1 MNSKLTSDSDFLKN
15 NFGKSILPIP
25 TKKFQLSAA
34 CNDAPNNTL
43 KKSLKPSNSSKSLIS
58 DKSVINIH
66 RRSSIPKL
74 IQDPNY
80 IPSIV
85 SSVLYLKN
93 RSNEVVNS
101 KIHNFQ
107 GGGFRGLI
115 KKSKKINRL
124 LPSFEV
130 KTERK
135 HLKTHSQGDIVKLL
149 KKHQKVNLQLK
160 NSAKFNGN
168 VLGRKI
174 LSNSRKYSI
183 EEYY

>member
-1 MNSKLTSDSDFLKN
+1 MNSNLTPGSEFLNN
-15 NFGKSILPIP
+15 NFGKAILPIP
-25 TKKFQLSAA
+25 TKKLQLSPLSNITA
-34 CNDAPNNTL
+34 DNTL
-43 KKSLKPSNSSKSLIS
+43 KKPLKPSNSSKSLIS
-58 DKSVINIH
+58 DKSVVNIH

-115 KKSKKINRL
+115 KKSKKVKRL

-130 KTERK
+130 KTEQR
-135 HLKTHSQGDIVKLL
+135 HTKTHSQGDIVKLL
-149 KKHQKVNLQLK
+149 KKTQKTCLQLK
-160 NSAKFNGN
+160 TGAKFNGN

-174 LSNSRKYSI
+174 LTSRQKYSI
-183 EEYY
+183 EEY